1 MTSETGPAYDLI
13 VVGAGAG
20 GMTTA
25 LCAAHLGMKVLLCE
39 ASDQVG
45 GTTAFSAGTLWIP
58 GNKQSNLVGLPDT
71 IDDARRYLDAVV
83 GPQDQRG
90 LREAL
95 FESGAAAIDFLHKH
109 TQVHF
114 VPAGLH
120 PDYLQEEGAATSG
133 RAVVPVPYDGRLLGN
148 AFRRIRQPL
157 SDFTVLGGMMLGKA
171 DVQAV
176 IGRYRSWANF
186 LHVGKLVVRHAM
198 DRLRY
203 PRGTRLVMGNA
214 LVARFLASLLDV
226 GVAIRYRHK
235 LQGLKCEAGRVV
247 GADVETEQGVKT
259 FRSRLGVVLACGG
272 IGQHPGLRESPV
284 PTTRRWDSLVHAGN
298 QGAGLD
304 CALAV
309 GAHLQENPG
318 RFFWQPV
325 SRVPAVQGGYRLFP
339 HLYLDRAKP
348 GLIAVNRLGQRFT
361 NEADSYHH
369 FAEALW
375 HQPVADGDAAPAF
388 LLCDAGFVRR
398 YGLGVVPPGTRRLDR
413 YVSSGYLLQ
422 ADTLQALALRID
434 VDARALQAT
443 VEKYNAMAAA
453 GIDTVWGKG
462 NSKLNQFNGDPTH
475 TPNPCLGAVGPG
487 PFFALPI
494 WPADAGSSTGLA
506 TDADGRVLDSA
517 DRVIEGLFAAGNDM
531 ASPMRGTYPGP
542 GITLGPAVTFG
553 YRTACFA
560 ASLRSF

>member
-1 MTSETGPAYDLI
+1 MSETGPAYDLI
-13 VVGAGAG
+13 VVGAG

-25 LCAAHLGMKVLLCE
+25 LCAAHLGLKVLLCE

-45 GTTAFSAGTLWIP
+45 DTTVFSAGTFWIP
-58 GNKQSNLVGLPDT
+58 GNHPSRLAGMLDT
-71 IDDARRYLDAVV
+71 VDEARRYLNAVV
-83 GPQDQRG
+83 GPQDLRG

-95 FESGAAAIDFLHKH
+95 FEIGAAAMEFLHRH
-109 TQVHF
+109 TLMRF

-120 PDYLQEEGAATSG
+120 PDYLQREGAATSG
-133 RAVVPVPYDGRLLGN
+133 RAVVPVPYDGRLLGD

-157 SDFTVLGGMMLGKA
+157 PDFTVLGGMMLGKA

-186 LHVGKLVVRHAM
+186 LHVGKLVGRHAM

-214 LVARFLASLLDV
+214 LVARFLDSLQNV
-226 GVAIRYRHK
+226 EVAIGYRHK
-235 LQGLKCEAGRVV
+235 LLRLKCEAGRVV
-247 GADVETEQGVKT
+247 GADVETEQGAKT

-272 IGQHPGLRESPV
+272 IGQHAGLRESPA
-284 PTTRRWDSLVHAGN
+284 PSTPRWDSLVHSGN

-309 GAHLQENPG
+309 GAHPHEHPG
-318 RFFWQPV
+318 GFFWQPV
-325 SRVPAVQGGYRLFP
+325 SRVPSVQGEYRLFP

-398 YGLGVVPPGTRRLDR
+398 YGIGVVPPGTRRLDR

-422 ADTLQALALRID
+422 ADTLEALALRID

-443 VEKYNAMAAA
+443 VEMYTAMAAA
-453 GIDTVWGKG
+453 GQDTAWGKG
-462 NSKLNQFNGDPTH
+462 NSELNRFNGDTSH
-475 TPNPCLGAVGPG
+475 TPNPCLAAVGPG
-487 PFFALPI
+487 PFFAVPI

-517 DRVIEGLFAAGNDM
+517 DRVIEGLFAVGNDM
-531 ASPMRGTYPGP
+531 ASPMQGTYPGP

-553 YRTACFA
+553 CRTACFA
-560 ASLRSF
+560 ASLCTP